1 MTQEE
6 RQALITMLLEAHNP
20 DLLQNEG
27 HVSQIWE
34 DGEWTSQKGGGL
46 LHQRTLHHFGQAFAF
61 SGEGNH
67 MQLPLEMYGHHCVVL
82 THEAAKAWIDLAE
95 GRTHSKA
102 GVQ

>member
-1 MTQEE
+1 VRIILTAAWVSKQSDW
-6 RQALITMLLEAHNP
+6 MLTYA
-20 DLLQNEG
+20 DK
-27 HVSQIWE
+27 V
-34 DGEWTSQKGGGL
+34 WTHRGWQ